1 MKALDIKDEM
11 KLKKFTAMLFA
22 YCGDM
27 HRAAKI
33 LKPSM
38 TRPANIDLLLFNLV
52 LQSEILKSNSQNFSF
67 LRDKLQDYSMKNV
80 RDFKSLHQTTER
92 LNCMHV
98 IKFTVAEINCTM
110 SRIIGLAENS
120 AMLKEYLWASC
131 ALVAPG
137 IEIIF
142 KE

>member
-1 MKALDIKDEM
+1 M
-11 KLKKFTAMLFA
+11 
-22 YCGDM
+22 
-27 HRAAKI
+27 
-33 LKPSM
+33 KPSM
-38 TRPANIDLLLFNLV
+38 TRPANIDLLLFNLL
-52 LQSEILKSNSQNFSF
+52 LQSEALKTNALNFSY

-92 LNCMHV
+92 LNCMHA

-110 SRIIGLAENS
+110 SRIVGIADNS
-120 AMLKEYLWASC
+120 GALKEYLWASC